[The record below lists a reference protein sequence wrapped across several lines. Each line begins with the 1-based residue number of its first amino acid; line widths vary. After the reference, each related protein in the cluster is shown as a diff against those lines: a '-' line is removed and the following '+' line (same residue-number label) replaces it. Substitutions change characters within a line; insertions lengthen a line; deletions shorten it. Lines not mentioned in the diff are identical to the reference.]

1 MPFYVVGPTASG
13 KTELA
18 LALAEAWDAE
28 IVSADAYQLYEGL
41 DLLGAK
47 PEPAELSRVR
57 HHLIGTV
64 PLGEPMHA
72 VRYRELARAVLDGIA
87 ARGKRAIVCGG
98 SGLYVK
104 ALTHGFDAG
113 ATPDPARRAA
123 WAALPLEEL
132 VARLEALDPVAAAR
146 VDLRNPRRVLRAL
159 EIAAD
164 GGSGRAAWQTDEASA
179 PAPCGIFLQRE
190 RSELHTRIARRTR
203 RMFERGVLDEV
214 AAARAAGLGPTAAQM
229 IGWEEC
235 CACLDGTLSRP
246 AAEER
251 IVIATRQYAK
261 RQHTW
266 FKREPLFEPV
276 QVTGESGLRGAVE
289 AASYLMR
296 RIFPLIV
303 GLALAASLSAQDPTG
318 KSAAPAATA
327 PTASAPAAAAGPN
340 PQAGP
345 NAAKSGQIVFDK
357 DSLEQ
362 KADSGA
368 TTVTYKFPFTVKG
381 ADKVTL
387 FSTETDCGCTAA
399 PLEKQIYQ
407 PGEKGEITVNFRIGD
422 LTGVQLKKIRLRAS
436 DQSEPHVLTIK
447 TTIPIFAK
455 VTPQF
460 VVWEHRSEKTPKI
473 FNFELGPEN
482 QPIEGLT
489 VTSNVPSMSAVV
501 KEVEKGRKFEII
513 VTPST
518 TETFVLATFD
528 IAAKLAGAQGG
539 ARSLKAYATVK
550 PPAVDVPPAP
560 ATAAPAASAP
570 APAAPAPATGTS
582 K

>member
-1 MPFYVVGPTASG
+1 MLPAFYVVGPTASG

-28 IVSADAYQLYEGL
+28 IVSADAYQLYAGL

-47 PEPAELSRVR
+47 PEPSELARIR

-72 VRYRELARAVLDGIA
+72 VRYRELAVAALADIH
-87 ARGKRAIVCGG
+87 ARGRRAIVCGG

-113 ATPDPARRAA
+113 ASPDPARRAA
-123 WAALPLEEL
+123 WAQRPLAEL
-132 VARLEALDPVAAAR
+132 VDQLRARDPAAAER
-146 VDLRNPRRVLRAL
+146 IDLRNPRRVLRAL
-159 EIAAD
+159 EIATD
-164 GGSGRAAWQTDEASA
+164 GGSARAAWEPNAEP
-179 PAPCGIFLQRE
+179 PAPVGVFLQWE
-190 RSELHTRIARRTR
+190 RAELHARIAARTR
-203 RMFERGVLDEV
+203 RMFERGVLAEV

-229 IGWEEC
+229 IGWAEC
-235 CACLDGTLSRP
+235 CACLDGQLAP
-246 AAEER
+246 AAAEER
-251 IVIATRQYAK
+251 IAIATRQYAK

-266 FKREPLFEPV
+266 FKREPIFQPLPV
-276 QVTGESGLRGAVE
+276 TCESGLR
-289 AASYLMR
+289 AALETASSLMR
-296 RIFPLIV
+296 RILPLFL
-303 GLALAASLSAQDPTG
+303 GLAAAASVCAQETKP
-318 KSAAPAATA
+318 SA
-327 PTASAPAAAAGPN
+327 PTASAPAASASA

-345 NAAKSGQIVFDK
+345 DAAKSGQLVFEK
-357 DSLEQ
+357 NLLKQ
-362 KADSGA
+362 KADAGA

-381 ADKVTL
+381 TDKVTL

-422 LTGVQLKKIRLRAS
+422 LVGTQLKKIRLRAS
-436 DQSEPHVLTIK
+436 DQSEPHVLTIE
-447 TTIPIFAK
+447 TTIPVFAK

-460 VVWEHRSEKTPKI
+460 VVWEHRSEKSPKS

-501 KEVEKGRKFEII
+501 KEIEKGRKFEIV
-513 VTPST
+513 VTPAT
-518 TETFVLATFD
+518 TDTFVLATFD
-528 IAAKLAGAQGG
+528 IAAKLPAGQSG
-539 ARSLKAYATVK
+539 ARTMKAYATVK
-550 PPAVDVPPAP
+550 PAP
-560 ATAAPAASAP
+560 VGEQPVAAAP
-570 APAAPAPATGTS
+570 APAAAPPAQPA